1 MIRTS
6 LQAGEI
12 LDRLEQAARRGKLA
26 GFTKGGRGGLF
37 SVETHGH
44 PYDGDLIASANFG
57 RPDDG
62 RITFQFRLRRKMPV
76 IFAIVLLATIWPG
89 VYFMDQLIPGE
100 WGLIRTEWWY
110 LPLTILPIPWM
121 WRTLMH
127 RSMTS
132 NRTMAG
138 EAIAKV
144 AAAVEGTVEPAPS
157 TGGGQATPR

>member
-6 LQAGEI
+6 LHAGEI
-12 LDRLEQAARRGKLA
+12 LDRLDQAARRGKLA
-26 GFTKGGRGGLF
+26 GFTKGGCGGLF

-57 RPDDG
+57 QPYDG

-76 IFAIVLLATIWPG
+76 IFAILLLATIWPG

-121 WRTLMH
+121 WRTLMR
-127 RSMTS
+127 RSLAS
-132 NRTMAG
+132 NRTMAE
-138 EAIAKV
+138 EAIAKM
-144 AAAVEGTVEPAPS
+144 ATELGGTPEPT
-157 TGGGQATPR
+157 TGVTANQATPR